1 MVWQEHFLKRF
12 EGKIHLEAHDLVHGQ
27 LVLDLQD
34 FQHGH
39 LGVDNHNHDI
49 ESEHEVT
56 RVSPINRNDFMSK
69 NFISKRE
76 VSGKNSNKVMTELQ
90 SSL

>member
-1 MVWQEHFLKRF
+1 MNSKSCSISVALNVCN
-12 EGKIHLEAHDLVHGQ
+12 GLHGLIQ
-27 LVLDLQD
+27 TGQD
-34 FQHGH
+34 GYMITP
-39 LGVDNHNHDI
+39 VDNHNHDI